1 MLVEHRQN
9 GVKKGRF
16 LLDHFVV
23 ATVEV
28 LEEGKPEG
36 DDRSLDRVLVQ
47 VENCSQSDLVFG
59 LLKTEAEEL
68 VARIESLILDAPSF
82 VEECP
87 ACPGEEGYMEEI
99 A

>member
-1 MLVEHRQN
+1 MKETPEQYIDSRMRQDKYN
-9 GVKKGRF
+9 
-16 LLDHFVV
+16 LLIAQLMMMRVDSLDASPAPTNERELF
-23 ATVEV
+23 V
-28 LEEGKPEG
+28 LE
-36 DDRSLDRVLVQ
+36 
-47 VENCSQSDLVFG
+47 

>member
-1 MLVEHRQN
+1 L
-9 GVKKGRF
+9 GVKETPEQYIDSRMRQDKYN
-16 LLDHFVV
+16 LLIAQLMMMRVDSLDASPAPTNERELF
-23 ATVEV
+23 V
-28 LEEGKPEG
+28 LE
-36 DDRSLDRVLVQ
+36 
-47 VENCSQSDLVFG
+47 

>member
-1 MLVEHRQN
+1 MKETPEQYLASLMRRDKYN
-9 GVKKGRF
+9 
-16 LLDHFVV
+16 LLIAQLMMMRVDSLDASPAPTNERELF
-23 ATVEV
+23 V
-28 LEEGKPEG
+28 LE
-36 DDRSLDRVLVQ
+36 
-47 VENCSQSDLVFG
+47 

>member
-1 MLVEHRQN
+1 L
-9 GVKKGRF
+9 GVKETPEQYIDSRMRQDKYN
-16 LLDHFVV
+16 LLIAQLMMMRADSLDASPAPTNERELF
-23 ATVEV
+23 V
-28 LEEGKPEG
+28 LE
-36 DDRSLDRVLVQ
+36 
-47 VENCSQSDLVFG
+47 

>member
-1 MLVEHRQN
+1 LGVTETPDQYIASRMRQDKYN
-9 GVKKGRF
+9 
-16 LLDHFVV
+16 LLIAQLMMMRLDSLDASPAPTNERELF
-23 ATVEV
+23 V
-28 LEEGKPEG
+28 LE
-36 DDRSLDRVLVQ
+36 
-47 VENCSQSDLVFG
+47 

>member
-1 MLVEHRQN
+1 MKETPEQYIDSRMRQDKYN
-9 GVKKGRF
+9 
-16 LLDHFVV
+16 LLIAQLMMMRVDSLDASPAPTNERELF
-23 ATVEV
+23 V
-28 LEEGKPEG
+28 LE
-36 DDRSLDRVLVQ
+36 
-47 VENCSQSDLVFG
+47 

-82 VEECP
+82 VEDCP

>member
-1 MLVEHRQN
+1 
-9 GVKKGRF
+9 VKETPEQYLASLMRRDKYN
-16 LLDHFVV
+16 LLIAQLMMMRGDSLDASPAPTNERELF
-23 ATVEV
+23 V
-28 LEEGKPEG
+28 LE
-36 DDRSLDRVLVQ
+36 
-47 VENCSQSDLVFG
+47 

>member
-1 MLVEHRQN
+1 MIETPEQYLASLMRRDKYN
-9 GVKKGRF
+9 
-16 LLDHFVV
+16 LLIAQLMMMRVDSLDASPAPTNERELF
-23 ATVEV
+23 V
-28 LEEGKPEG
+28 LE
-36 DDRSLDRVLVQ
+36 
-47 VENCSQSDLVFG
+47 

-87 ACPGEEGYMEEI
+87 ACPGEEGYMGET

>member
-1 MLVEHRQN
+1 VKETPEQYIDSRMRQDKYN
-9 GVKKGRF
+9 
-16 LLDHFVV
+16 LLIAQLMMMRVDSLDASPAPTNERELF
-23 ATVEV
+23 V
-28 LEEGKPEG
+28 LE
-36 DDRSLDRVLVQ
+36 
-47 VENCSQSDLVFG
+47 

>member
-1 MLVEHRQN
+1 MGPCGGL
-9 GVKKGRF
+9 GVKETPEQYIDSRMRQDKYN
-16 LLDHFVV
+16 LLIAQLMMMRVDSLDASPAPTNERELF
-23 ATVEV
+23 V
-28 LEEGKPEG
+28 LE
-36 DDRSLDRVLVQ
+36 
-47 VENCSQSDLVFG
+47 